1 MCTKG
6 KRRCAMTE
14 MESRTPKLTRGRKA
28 EKRKREETDE
38 EADEEELAKEKRI
51 VTRMQAEMER
61 EYTGWRK
68 YVEQELKVTS
78 NRLVVVCEAV
88 RTIRDDVKQI
98 AAIAADTLLA
108 VERLER
114 RLDEEQEEALEKD
127 EEQAEVL
134 EKDEEAEDPEEP
146 EEERMAV
153 DAPDDADAE
162 HEEEGPEKEAEENA
176 GGDAEETLK
185 E

>member
-1 MCTKG
+1 
-6 KRRCAMTE
+6 MTE

-88 RTIRDDVKQI
+88 RTIREDVKQI
-98 AAIAADTLLA
+98 AVIAADTLLA

-127 EEQAEVL
+127 EE
-134 EKDEEAEDPEEP
+134 AEDPEEP
-146 EEERMAV
+146 EEEPMAV
-153 DAPDDADAE
+153 DVPDDADAE

>member
-1 MCTKG
+1 M
-6 KRRCAMTE
+6 
-14 MESRTPKLTRGRKA
+14 TRGRKA
-28 EKRKREETDE
+28 EKRKRVETDE

-114 RLDEEQEEALEKD
+114 RLDEEQEEALE
-127 EEQAEVL
+127 
-134 EKDEEAEDPEEP
+134 
-146 EEERMAV
+146 RMRKQRIRKNRKRNRWRWMRRMMRMRSTRKKV
-153 DAPDDADAE
+153 RRKRRKRMR
-162 HEEEGPEKEAEENA
+162 EGM
-176 GGDAEETLK
+176 GRRL
-185 E
+185 